1 MPSGAREVRHYH
13 TTARQFFY
21 VLEGTLTMEV
31 DGQIFTLPKG
41 YGIQIEP
48 GQRHQAENASGSAVR
63 MLVISQPASHGD
75 RVVV

>member
-1 MPSGAREVRHYH
+1 MPSCAREVRHYH

-21 VLEGTLTMEV
+21 VLEGTLTMEI
-31 DGQIFTLPKG
+31 DGQIFTLPRAN
-41 YGIQIEP
+41 GIQIEP
-48 GQRHQAENASGSAVR
+48 GQMHQAENLSGSDVR